1 MSLRTN
7 YIILAARNLAR
18 KLGWTDYLKRALDGG
33 GYETKF
39 DQEFQQTIGVGDC
52 VWDVG
57 ANIGYYTKQF
67 VDRVGESGSVVAF
80 EPSPNNFSQLKKNC
94 EGLVNVY
101 LHQCGL
107 GEYNDSLLFEQGTDK
122 LGATSRVV
130 ENSKEGIPV
139 NIKTGESL
147 ILDGSVSKPNA
158 IKIDVEGFEY
168 EVLKGLGVRLSD
180 PSLHTLGIE
189 IHFGVLNERGM
200 SNAPHLIEVLLKRSN
215 FKISWPDLSH
225 LVAKRS

>member
-1 MSLRTN
+1 M
-7 YIILAARNLAR
+7 
-18 KLGWTDYLKRALDGG
+18 
-33 GYETKF
+33 
-39 DQEFQQTIGVGDC
+39 
-52 VWDVG
+52 
-57 ANIGYYTKQF
+57 
-67 VDRVGESGSVVAF
+67 VAF

-107 GEYNDSLLFEQGTDK
+107 GEYNDSLLFEQGTDE

>member
-7 YIILAARNLAR
+7 YIILAARNFAR
-18 KLGWTDYLKRALDGG
+18 KTGLINCLKATFGG
-33 GYETKF
+33 RGYETRF

-67 VDRVGESGSVVAF
+67 VDRVGEGGSVVAF
-80 EPSPNNFSQLKKNC
+80 EPSPNNFSQLTKNC
-94 EGLVNVY
+94 EGFANVY

-107 GEYNDSLLFEQGTDK
+107 GEYNDSLLFEQGTDE

-130 ENSKEGIPV
+130 ENSKVGISV

-147 ILDGSVSKPNA
+147 ILDGSVSMPNA

-168 EVLKGLGVRLSD
+168 EVLKGLGSILNN
-180 PSLHTLGIE
+180 PSLHTVGIE
-189 IHFGVLNERGM
+189 IHFGILNERSM
-200 SNAPHLIEVLLKRSN
+200 SNTPRLIEILLKSSN
-215 FKISWPDLSH
+215 FKISWSDHSH